1 MDVTTNETKAAL
13 AIPPGLHW
21 SEIDLYVVYLALT
34 NPKPRVFEDLLLEHT
49 LFRTNLDV
57 YRRTTKFANEL
68 RNKIGL
74 ELSRTT
80 SARLARTWYVWAEEM
95 SENKRPVEFLGHNIV
110 DLLGHVVRARLAE
123 RCTELGTGTDRIGN
137 RVSSFPGASLDHVY
151 RLLASHHRRAVEDL
165 LLGHVFLSHGVDAY
179 GGGKG
184 RCNSFYRESSYERLE
199 LYVGRQAAT
208 AWKKWSAAVA
218 QKSLAPD
225 ECRNEVFMIL
235 KSLIA
240 VKLAETQ
247 LLTDVPNGDVL
258 KQSILV
264 DGHGL
269 QLALPMVR

>member
-137 RVSSFPGASLDHVY
+137 RVSSFPGASLDHTFTACWRATIGAQLRTFCWVMCSCRMGSTPTAAARDVGTRSIASRRTSGSNCMSGG
-151 RLLASHHRRAVEDL
+151 RLQRP
-165 LLGHVFLSHGVDAY
+165 
-179 GGGKG
+179 G
-184 RCNSFYRESSYERLE
+184 RSGQR
-199 LYVGRQAAT
+199 
-208 AWKKWSAAVA
+208 
-218 QKSLAPD
+218 
-225 ECRNEVFMIL
+225 
-235 KSLIA
+235 
-240 VKLAETQ
+240 Q
-247 LLTDVPNGDVL
+247 LLR
-258 KQSILV
+258 S
-264 DGHGL
+264 
-269 QLALPMVR
+269 R